1 MFKFFIF
8 RVPSINEWFLR
19 FLVTLL
25 LQWSSPTRSSF
36 VFVFLFFFLRV
47 IFLNIGVSSWLKFS
61 LWSGYHILFWGLY
74 LFIHTEF
81 KRFFIFFFSFRV
93 IYFDIIYDLLFLL
106 IWVQLKLELVPK
118 KLKENIIF
126 QNRSEMEFDLPNKRT
141 VWLTGV
147 TRHFVSP
154 KKSY

>member
-1 MFKFFIF
+1 MISAVSCNAIVAVEFADAIKLCFCF
-8 RVPSINEWFLR
+8 
-19 FLVTLL
+19 
-25 LQWSSPTRSSF
+25 F
-36 VFVFLFFFLRV
+36 VFFFSVWFFWILVLVHGWSLVSDLV
-47 IFLNIGVSSWLKFS
+47 IIFYFGAYIYLYTQNLKGFS
-61 LWSGYHILFWGLY
+61 F
-74 LFIHTEF
+74 
-81 KRFFIFFFSFRV
+81 FFFSFRV